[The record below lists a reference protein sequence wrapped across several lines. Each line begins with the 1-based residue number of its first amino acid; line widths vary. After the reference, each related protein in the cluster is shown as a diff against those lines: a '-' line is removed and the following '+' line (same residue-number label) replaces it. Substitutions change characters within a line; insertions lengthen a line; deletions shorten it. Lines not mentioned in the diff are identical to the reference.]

1 MFTLQGYFWALIF
14 GIILSCL
21 FDLFTNPSNDG
32 KRLNVQIVI
41 TSFFI
46 TIVYVIGFLVS

>member
-1 MFTLQGYFWALIF
+1 MFTLQGYFWALIL

-32 KRLNVQIVI
+32 KRLSVRII
-41 TSFFI
+41 TTSIFI
-46 TIVYVIGFLVS
+46 TIFYTIGFLIN